1 MFKGGQ
7 GLLFFNRKSL
17 WGDRVGTRKEG
28 VEEVGERRHEA
39 PGREGADCIRTCGS
53 QEYGRKYGSKARG
66 RARRGAPSKYSIK
79 SGASKERPVLR

>member
-1 MFKGGQ
+1 MFKGRAR
-7 GLLFFNRKSL
+7 FVFINRKSL

-66 RARRGAPSKYSIK
+66 GSPRGTFEI
-79 SGASKERPVLR
+79 LD